1 MKTHQKLHLI
11 SHLSLAAL
19 AFLGGTVWVLWA
31 WNTFMP
37 EVLGLVAIQYKHAL
51 ALVVL
56 GFGLSFIFGHP
67 THRRRYLPGRHH
79 TAEQEVRGAIR

>member
-19 AFLGGTVWVLWA
+19 AFLGSAVWVLWA
-31 WNTFMP
+31 WNTVMP

-67 THRRRYLPGRHH
+67 THRRRDQPGCHQ
-79 TAEQEVRGAIR
+79 TPEQEVRGAIR